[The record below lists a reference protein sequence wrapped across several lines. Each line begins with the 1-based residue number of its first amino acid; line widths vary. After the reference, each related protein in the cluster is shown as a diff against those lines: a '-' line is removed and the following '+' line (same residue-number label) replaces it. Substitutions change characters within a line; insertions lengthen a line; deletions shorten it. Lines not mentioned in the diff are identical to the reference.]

1 MHLWACTRLYSWA
14 MQALTSDGA
23 VSGACFARSHLVL
36 GGQKSGKSR
45 LAEEMA
51 AAWMRAAPGHEAVM
65 LATAWPHGPEMRDR
79 IARHQRERA
88 QRAPGMRTLHAWSD
102 LPEAVAGAG
111 GAQTLRV
118 IDCLTLWLTQIMLPP
133 PDMPAPDKPA
143 PHMAGEPPWR
153 QQAARLLAALQ
164 SCPGPLVLVSNEIG
178 LGVIPLGRETR
189 EFADAL
195 GWLNQQ
201 TAARCER
208 VTLVAAGLP
217 LRLK

>member
-1 MHLWACTRLYSWA
+1 MHLRACTRLYSWA

-65 LATAWPHGPEMRDR
+65 LATAWPHGPEMRER

-102 LPEAVAGAG
+102 LPEAMTRAG

-133 PDMPAPDKPA
+133 PDMPAPDMPV
-143 PHMAGEPPWR
+143 PHTTGEPPWR

-201 TAARCER
+201 AAARCER
-208 VTLVAAGLP
+208 VTFVAAGLP